1 MDFIAIDLEKFDD
14 SQLSICEIGMN
25 KYMKGMF

>member
-14 SQLSICEIGMN
+14 SQLSICEVGMV
-25 KYMKGMF
+25 KYKKGMF